1 MYSFEQQVLDEKQN
15 DAITAALK
23 ELSLRKDYLEENLK
37 LAHEL
42 KVMYFPKCSLTI
54 LFEDL
59 PPSLLV
65 FLCKCFSK
73 CIVLQAFLIYPLL
86 SIQAAEDERYIFTSA
101 MLGLLAEYDIRP
113 HVLNASVIAI
123 SAKVFFFS
131 FNW

>member
-1 MYSFEQQVLDEKQN
+1 MYSFEQQALDEKQN

-42 KVMYFPKCSLTI
+42 KVVYFPKCSLTI
-54 LFEDL
+54 LSEDL

-65 FLCKCFSK
+65 FLCKW
-73 CIVLQAFLIYPLL
+73 LLIYPSF

-101 MLGLLAEYDIRP
+101 MLGLLAEYDIHP

>member
-1 MYSFEQQVLDEKQN
+1 MYSFEQQALDERQN

-65 FLCKCFSK
+65 FLCKWCCK
-73 CIVLQAFLIYPLL
+73 CIVLFY
-86 SIQAAEDERYIFTSA
+86 
-101 MLGLLAEYDIRP
+101 
-113 HVLNASVIAI
+113 
-123 SAKVFFFS
+123 
-131 FNW
+131 